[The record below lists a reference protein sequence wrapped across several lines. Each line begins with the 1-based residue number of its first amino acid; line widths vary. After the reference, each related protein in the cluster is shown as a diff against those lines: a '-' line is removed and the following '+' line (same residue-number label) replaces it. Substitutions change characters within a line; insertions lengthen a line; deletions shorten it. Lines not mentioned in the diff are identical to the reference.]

1 MRIFL
6 LTLLISVGIACT
18 LKTQYDKEQA
28 APTSETEQ
36 AAPTSVDDK
45 QPKEVIR
52 QNSVV
57 QNLSNS
63 GPVIKSDPFFASNI
77 KPFMNQY
84 CSDCHNNKKQKGK
97 LNLEPVHRF
106 EANLESI
113 DLWQEM
119 YNQLEEGEMPPED
132 ETQPSKQEKDK
143 IMLWISTQ
151 IDSKR
156 EEMKNEAFTHLRRLN
171 KFEYNRTVS
180 DLLKIDTSLKSLS
193 RNFPEDD
200 LKENLKNNG
209 EALQVSDFHMAA
221 YIEAAEEAVD
231 LAIHFGDKPNKRL
244 STYLPPYKKSNNVLK
259 AARAIGKN
267 KFMDLVE
274 QRSFVFHPEQE
285 IGVPESGYY
294 KVTAKVQSRNR
305 RHELSPKGFPVDQ
318 NQPLRASIVL
328 TDPSSGDANYF
339 TASDRTAEEFELDDE
354 KTVEI
359 SGKYWIKKGY
369 TAKVG
374 FPTSVPAFKPAKRQ
388 GIDQKKFKKFFK
400 TKGAYA
406 GFLNSQ
412 RVMQDH
418 GPVIRVFD
426 VKIEGPFYD
435 EWPIASHQ
443 NLFGNKTLEQINL
456 NETIDSFAAKA
467 FRRPIQSDDTV
478 LIKKM
483 MKNLATN
490 GYTKEEA
497 LKAGLV
503 AVLCSPQFFY
513 LRENK
518 GNLDNYALASRLSYF
533 LWSTMPDEELMA
545 SAKTGKLSNP
555 DELKRQ
561 TLRMIK
567 NPKIDGFVNN
577 FADGWLELNKL
588 GSMPPDRKTNAD
600 YYLNDLETA
609 GRQETIY
616 FIKDLLVN
624 NGKTSNMLNSNYTF
638 MNRGLA
644 IFYGHKNAQSFAYDD
659 YIKTKITD
667 PRRGGLLGQMSLL
680 TATANGVDTT
690 PIVRGVWVIENLLG
704 EHLEAPTDVPAVE
717 PDVRGAKTLRQ
728 LLEKHRTDKNCYA
741 CHKKIDPPGF
751 ALESFDHIGR
761 WRKIYNEHLSA
772 KESKQSGIEVR
783 LPVDS
788 KGEMSDG
795 QKFNGIVEF
804 KKILMSKKDQFNNTL
819 AKKLLA
825 YSTGREIRTF
835 EQSAVE
841 ELVKNQDNFR
851 DLMLSIV
858 KSEMFRRK

>member
-6 LTLLISVGIACT
+6 LTLLISIGIACT
-18 LKTQYDKEQA
+18 LKVQYDKDQA
-28 APTSETEQ
+28 DA
-36 AAPTSVDDK
+36 TSVDDK
-45 QPKEVIR
+45 QPKEIVR
-52 QNSVV
+52 QNPVA

-63 GPVIKSDPFFASNI
+63 ESLRKPDPFFTAHV

-97 LNLEPVHRF
+97 LNLDPIHGF
-106 EANLESI
+106 EANWESV

-143 IMLWISTQ
+143 VMLWISSQ

-209 EALQVSDFHMAA
+209 KALQVSDFHMAA

-231 LAIHFGDKPNKRL
+231 LAINFGDKPKINL
-244 STYLPPYKKSNNVLK
+244 ATYRPPYKKSSNVLK
-259 AARAIGKN
+259 AARVIGKD

-274 QRSFVFHPEQE
+274 QRSFAFHPEQE

-305 RHELSPKGFPVDQ
+305 RHELSPKGFPIDQ

-339 TASDRTAEEFELDDE
+339 TASDRTAEEFELPDE

-359 SGKYWIKKGY
+359 SGRYWIEKGY

-374 FPTSVPAFKPAKRQ
+374 FPTSVPAFKPAKRK

-400 TKGAYA
+400 TKGAFA

-426 VKIEGPFYD
+426 VKIEGPFYN
-435 EWPIASHQ
+435 EWPIASHH

-456 NETIDSFAAKA
+456 NEAIDSFAAKA
-467 FRRPIQSDDTV
+467 FRRPIQSEDTV

-483 MKNLATN
+483 MKDLAAN

-518 GNLDNYALASRLSYF
+518 GTLDNYALASRLSYF

-545 SAKTGKLSNP
+545 SAKAGKLSDP

-561 TLRMIK
+561 TLRMISS
-567 NPKIDGFVNN
+567 PKIDGFVNN

-609 GRQETIY
+609 GRQETVH

-624 NGKTSNMLNSNYTF
+624 NGELSNMLNSNYTF

-644 IFYGHKNAQSFAYDD
+644 IFYGQKNAQSFSYND

-690 PIVRGVWVIENLLG
+690 PIIRGIWVLENLLG
-704 EHLEAPTDVPAVE
+704 EHLEAPTGIPAVE
-717 PDVRGAKTLRQ
+717 PDVRGAKTLRE
-728 LLEKHRTDKNCYA
+728 LLVKHRTDKNCYA

-761 WRKIYNEHLSA
+761 WRNVYNEHLTERA
-772 KESKQSGIEVR
+772 TKQSGIEAR
-783 LPVDS
+783 LPVDT

-795 QKFNGIVEF
+795 QKFNGIVDF
-804 KKILMSKKDQFNNTL
+804 KKILMSKKTQFANTL

-825 YSTGREIRTF
+825 YSTGREIRSF
-835 EQSAVE
+835 EQDAVKKLANGKE
-841 ELVKNQDNFR
+841 GFKDLV
-851 DLMLSIV
+851 IAV
-858 KSEMFRRK
+858 TTSEFFNRK